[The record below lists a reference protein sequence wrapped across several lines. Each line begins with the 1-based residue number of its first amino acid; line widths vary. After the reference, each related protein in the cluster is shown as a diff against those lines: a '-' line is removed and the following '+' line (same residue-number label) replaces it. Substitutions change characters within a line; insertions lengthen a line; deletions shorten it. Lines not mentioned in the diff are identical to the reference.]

1 MDLAWISVFT
11 PKRGWIDVDP
21 TNDALVTQ
29 GQVTTGQGRD
39 YGDVTPL
46 RGVLLGG
53 PKHQLLVGVSVI
65 PLEGDT

>member
-1 MDLAWISVFT
+1 
-11 PKRGWIDVDP
+11 
-21 TNDALVTQ
+21 VTI
-29 GQVTTGQGRD
+29 GSGRD

-53 PKHQLLVGVSVI
+53 PKHQVLVGVSLS